1 MGAGKSYKSVTVVRI
16 ESLASDDM
24 NVFVGLA
31 QAMGYDL
38 KSAARGLNAQRPQ
51 HVHQNKSPQHSSCC
65 GLLHV
70 DL

>member
-1 MGAGKSYKSVTVVRI
+1 M
-16 ESLASDDM
+16 ESLASDDIS
-24 NVFVGLA
+24 VFEGLA
-31 QAMGYDL
+31 QAMGHDL

-51 HVHQNKSPQHSSCC
+51 YIHQNKSPQHSSCC